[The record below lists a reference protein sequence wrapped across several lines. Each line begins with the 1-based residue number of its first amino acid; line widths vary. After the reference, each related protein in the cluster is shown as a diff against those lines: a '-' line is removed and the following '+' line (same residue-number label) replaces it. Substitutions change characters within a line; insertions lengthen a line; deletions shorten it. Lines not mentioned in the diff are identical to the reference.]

1 VLASETGLRA
11 RTAHEWAAAL
21 DRALESGEALVLASH
36 ERLTI
41 LEALARMGEPLHPDL
56 VALQQVLSDFWSSEQ
71 VYGVDTP
78 EVP

>member
-1 VLASETGLRA
+1 
-11 RTAHEWAAAL
+11 
-21 DRALESGEALVLASH
+21 
-36 ERLTI
+36 
-41 LEALARMGEPLHPDL
+41 MGEPLHPDL